1 MTKAIVISIQPQH
14 VKNIKSGKK
23 TLELRKSVP
32 KDFKGWVYIYE
43 TLGKQRVVSSNLW
56 EDKYPLWYARYT
68 NTYPKYHTYLVS
80 EGIGEIV
87 ARFWFDEYKKL
98 EYHKKNEVLMWDNN
112 YYYYTE
118 EDNTYSSVQWIIDE
132 LCLEHQLVLDYGNEK
147 DIYAWHIKKLEV
159 FDEPVALSDFQKE
172 EYAVMPNGI
181 FPAYQPITRAPQSW
195 MFVYT
200 NEQLP

>member
-23 TLELRKSVP
+23 TIELRKSVA

-68 NTYPKYHTYLVS
+68 KTYPKYHTYLVS

-87 ARFWFDEYKKL
+87 ARFWLDQTE
-98 EYHKKNEVLMWDNN
+98 DI
-112 YYYYTE
+112 TE
-118 EDNTYSSVQWIIDE
+118 EEYMISWDDLSANRLMTDTLNEQEILEKSCLTID
-132 LCLEHQLVLDYGNEK
+132 QLYKYWNLGNL
-147 DIYAWHIKKLEV
+147 YAWHIKKLEV

-195 MFVYT
+195 MYVYT